1 MFNPLLRSN
10 KPDRAIIRRGVA
22 VPPNR
27 LVSKD
32 RGPIGR
38 ETFVAVMQAIDLR
51 EGDDSSDAG
60 RRDRARV
67 RTILVE

>member
-32 RGPIGR
+32 RGPIRRRDVRSG
-38 ETFVAVMQAIDLR
+38 
-51 EGDDSSDAG
+51 DAG
-60 RRDRARV
+60 H
-67 RTILVE
+67 